1 MVSFDVQNA
10 IVQGFAFTAKPP
22 EFDRDILDDE
32 LEYRGDKEGH
42 GHGYFESPVGSSL
55 PGRFDLESSGDNT
68 YTVKNPYYNVGGK
81 TYVAAVSSVTIEN
94 GIMALSITL
103 SSTFPT
109 TALVIYQSVAE
120 LQNAQKTA
128 GTYVLPLY
136 KFADGNIECD
146 FRLGPPAVAWE
157 FPS

>member
-1 MVSFDVQNA
+1 MLVENIHWFDADDPYNSSDA
-10 IVQGFAFTAKPP
+10 I
-22 EFDRDILDDE
+22 
-32 LEYRGDKEGH
+32 
-42 GHGYFESPVGSSL
+42 
-55 PGRFDLESSGDNT
+55 PGRFDLESLGDNT

-81 TYVAAVSSVTIEN
+81 TYVAPVSSVTIKD
-94 GIMALSITL
+94 GIMALIIHL
-103 SSTFPT
+103 SPTFPST
-109 TALVIYQSVAE
+109 VLVIYQSVAE

-128 GTYVLPLY
+128 GTYILPLY

>member
-1 MVSFDVQNA
+1 MLVENIHWFDADDPYNSSDA
-10 IVQGFAFTAKPP
+10 I
-22 EFDRDILDDE
+22 
-32 LEYRGDKEGH
+32 
-42 GHGYFESPVGSSL
+42 
-55 PGRFDLESSGDNT
+55 PGCFDLESLGDNT

-81 TYVAAVSSVTIEN
+81 TYMAAVSSVTIKD
-94 GIMALSITL
+94 GIMALNISL
-103 SSTFPT
+103 SSAFPS

-120 LQNAQKTA
+120 LQNAQKHA
-128 GTYVLPLY
+128 GTYILPLY